1 MRKELMH
8 MKLLI
13 NEAPQ
18 NAKASK
24 QSFENVIEQIEELKR
39 QVALLQNYL
48 DKGLHNLDIVENVIV
63 GNNEIERSDNVILTT
78 YTQTLNN
85 LKQCEKDIKLN
96 KTYEALRNF
105 YYTTTDMVDMV
116 DYDVKPHS

>member
-1 MRKELMH
+1 

-116 DYDVKPHS
+116 DYDVKPHR